1 MKKIYVDEGGTIGV
15 RTEQDPVCGPRY
27 CLTDTQ
33 FSLISAGTETSHILN
48 MKKPESRGQG
58 PRRIGYS
65 NAGIVRA
72 VGSEATRFAPGDLV
86 GCYGGGF
93 ADHQSVCAMPRTLMA
108 PCPAGVDPK
117 HAAFVGVAT
126 FGLNGLRQ
134 CQLSFG
140 ETVAVIGLGL
150 IGQITAQIARAA
162 GYRVVGITGSDYL
175 VELALKQGAH
185 ACVGKNRPDRVKKAI
200 DAAVALG
207 GAPPAPGRPGGFDAA
222 LVCSGNHDSNEDL
235 LLAMDIVRDQGAVSI
250 VGNVRTDFPRAPFFA
265 REIRLTVARAAGPGR
280 YDPVHET
287 DGQEIPHSHVRW
299 TEGRNCEEVLRMIGD
314 GKLNVAPL
322 VSHVFPVDRAPE
334 AYDLIV
340 NRPRDCLGVLID
352 FR

>member
-1 MKKIYVDEGGTIGV
+1 MKKIYVEEGGAIVV
-15 RTEQDPVCGPRY
+15 RTEPDPVCQPRY

-33 FSLISAGTETSHILN
+33 FSLISAGTETSHI
-48 MKKPESRGQG
+48 MTMRKPENRGQG

-65 NAGIVRA
+65 NSGIVRT
-72 VGSEATRFAPGDLV
+72 VGAEATRFAPGDLV

-108 PCPAGVDPK
+108 PCPDGVDPK

-134 CQLSFG
+134 CQMSFG
-140 ETVAVIGLGL
+140 ETVAIIGLGL

-175 VELALKQGAH
+175 VELAASLGVPV
-185 ACVGKNRPDRVKKAI
+185 CVRKGCPDI
-200 DAAVALG
+200 DAAVDMG

-222 LVCSGNHDSNEDL
+222 LICSGSHDSNEDL
-235 LLAMDIVRDQGAVSI
+235 LLAQDIVRDQGAVSI
-250 VGNVRTDFPRAPFFA
+250 VGNVKMAFPRAAAFE
-265 REIRLTVARAAGPGR
+265 RESRLTIARAAGPGR
-280 YDPVHET
+280 YDPVHEIEA
-287 DGQEIPHSHVRW
+287 QEIPHSHVRW

-322 VSHVFPVDRAPE
+322 ISHVFPVDQAPD

-340 NRPRDCLGVLID
+340 NRPRECLGVLID